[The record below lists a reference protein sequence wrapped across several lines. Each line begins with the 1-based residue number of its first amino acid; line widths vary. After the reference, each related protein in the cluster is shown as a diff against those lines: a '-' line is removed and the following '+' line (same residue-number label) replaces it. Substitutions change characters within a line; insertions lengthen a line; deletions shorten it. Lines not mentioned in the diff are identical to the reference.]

1 MTASTISAK
10 GKRIGTALLAAAFWL
25 LVWQGISLLV
35 AQELL
40 VSAPLQVAR
49 TLGRL
54 AGDARFWQ
62 AAGGSLLRVA
72 VGFAAALAAGSL
84 LAVLTVRF
92 RAADVLLSPL
102 LKIVRAAPVAS
113 FIILALVWIRT
124 NTLPAFIAFLM
135 VVPVVWGNVEKGI
148 RETDAGLL
156 EMAKVYRL
164 GWWKT
169 LVRVRIPSVM
179 PYFLAAA
186 TTGLGFA
193 WKSGIAAEVICR
205 PAMSIGRQL
214 QDAKVYLETPEVFA
228 WTAVVVALS
237 MVLEKGLLLA
247 VRRLKR
253 YNTGGEGD
261 GA

>member
-1 MTASTISAK
+1 MTASTISTK

-40 VSAPLQVAR
+40 VPAPLQVAR
-49 TLGRL
+49 TLGQL

-179 PYFLAAA
+179 P
-186 TTGLGFA
+186 
-193 WKSGIAAEVICR
+193 SGIAAEVICR

>member
-1 MTASTISAK
+1 MPDFSCS
-10 GKRIGTALLAAAFWL
+10 
-25 LVWQGISLLV
+25 S
-35 AQELL
+35 
-40 VSAPLQVAR
+40 AR
-49 TLGRL
+49 TLHLVATLVCPLTQALMYAVRPEISRIQSCPLMYRKYGVMSWLPGADWGR
-54 AGDARFWQ
+54 
-62 AAGGSLLRVA
+62 
-72 VGFAAALAAGSL
+72 AAALAAGSL

-261 GA
+261 GT

>member
-1 MTASTISAK
+1 M
-10 GKRIGTALLAAAFWL
+10 KRHKQFFQRLGAAAFWL
-25 LVWQGISLLV
+25 AVWQCAAMAVG
-35 AQELL
+35 QEVFL
-40 VSAPLQVAR
+40 VSPVQAVR
-49 TLGRL
+49 TLL
-54 AGDARFWQ
+54 QLLPQAEFWQ
-62 AAGGSLLRVA
+62 RVGFSSGRILLGFGLGVA
-72 VGFAAALAAGSL
+72 VSIV
-84 LAVLTVRF
+84 LAVAAQAWHT
-92 RAADVLLSPL
+92 ADVLLAPVL
-102 LKIVRAAPVAS
+102 QLVKATPVAS

>member
-1 MTASTISAK
+1 MTASTISTK

-40 VSAPLQVAR
+40 VPAPLQVAR
-49 TLGRL
+49 TLG
-54 AGDARFWQ
+54 Q
-62 AAGGSLLRVA
+62 
-72 VGFAAALAAGSL
+72 

>member
-10 GKRIGTALLAAAFWL
+10 GKRIGAALLAAAFWL
-25 LVWQGISLLV
+25 LVWQGLSLLV

-40 VSAPLQVAR
+40 VPAPLEVAR

-54 AGDARFWQ
+54 AGESRFWR

-72 VGFAAALAAGSL
+72 AGFAAALAAGSL

-148 RETDAGLL
+148 RETDAALL

-169 LVRVRIPSVM
+169 LLRVRIPSVM

-186 TTGLGFA
+186 VTGLGFA

-237 MVLEKGLLLA
+237 MALEKGLLLA
-247 VRRLKR
+247 VRQLKR
-253 YNTGGEGD
+253 YNTGGEED
-261 GA
+261 DT

>member
-1 MTASTISAK
+1 MIFRFLRSAVAACISRAK
-10 GKRIGTALLAAAFWL
+10 RGGLCLAL
-25 LVWQGISLLV
+25 
-35 AQELL
+35 
-40 VSAPLQVAR
+40 
-49 TLGRL
+49 
-54 AGDARFWQ
+54 
-62 AAGGSLLRVA
+62 
-72 VGFAAALAAGSL
+72 AAALAAGSL